1 MYLIVEIH
9 IDYFKLI
16 VIRPNMSKHVFS
28 DKLNSPIFV
37 MIRYS
42 WSISESPGNRGS
54 PVNIS
59 ANRHPTAHTSTALY
73 KKTYLLESYEETDLF
88 NFFFF
93 KGGWV
98 WFTLVL
104 KKKQTKQSLSTFSA
118 KMTGHYF

>member
-1 MYLIVEIH
+1 
-9 IDYFKLI
+9 
-16 VIRPNMSKHVFS
+16 
-28 DKLNSPIFV
+28 

-93 KGGWV
+93 FKGGWV
-98 WFTLVL
+98 WFSLVL
-104 KKKQTKQSLSTFSA
+104 KKKTNFSMF
-118 KMTGHYF
+118 KHI

>member
-1 MYLIVEIH
+1 MYLTVEIH

-88 NFFFF
+88 NFFF

-104 KKKQTKQSLSTFSA
+104 KKTQTKQSLSTFSA

>member
-1 MYLIVEIH
+1 MYLTVEIH

-88 NFFFF
+88 NFFFSRGMGLVHIGIKEKTNKTKF
-93 KGGWV
+93 K
-98 WFTLVL
+98 
-104 KKKQTKQSLSTFSA
+104 
-118 KMTGHYF
+118 HI